1 MLILKTLDIVLFCLL
16 SLMVCYLLILG
27 VAAFFR
33 RRTKPKQTDT
43 CRRVAVLFP
52 AYGEDRVILSSVSS
66 FLQQNYSKA
75 AYDVIVISDHM
86 QEETN
91 DALRQLP
98 IEVLIAAY
106 ENSSKAKA
114 LNLAMQH
121 LEGRTYDIVVI
132 MDADNV
138 ATPDLLSE
146 INKTFASGVHAIQA
160 HRVAKNLNTDV
171 AVLDAVSEE
180 INNSLF
186 RLGTANLGFSGSLSG
201 SGMAFD
207 YVWFRDHVSLL
218 QTAGEDR
225 ELEVLLLKNRIHVEY
240 LPDLLIFDE
249 KTQNLKNFSRQ
260 RKRWQAVQFGSLHA
274 TFVDLPQALIHGN
287 FDYANK
293 IIQWMLLPR
302 SVMLMLLTCISVIL
316 LLFDWESAI
325 KWCVLT
331 AMFYLI
337 LIAAIPRH
345 LLNKQLAKALTKIPV
360 MAFLMCVNFFK
371 MKEGRKGFI
380 HTEHHS

>member
-1 MLILKTLDIVLFCLL
+1 MFLFKTLDIVLFCLL
-16 SLMVCYLLILG
+16 ALMVCYILILG
-27 VAAFFR
+27 IASLF
-33 RRTKPKQTDT
+33 K
-43 CRRVAVLFP
+43 RRVKFAKADIQHRILVFFP
-52 AYGEDRVILSSVSS
+52 AYGEDRVILSSVYS
-66 FLQQNYSKA
+66 FLKQDYPTT

-86 QEETN
+86 KDETN
-91 DALRQLP
+91 EALRQLP
-98 IEVLIAAY
+98 VEVLIADY

-114 LNLAMQH
+114 LNLAMKH
-121 LEGRTYDIVVI
+121 VARKTYDIVAI

-138 ATPDLLSE
+138 ATPDFLTE
-146 INKTFASGVHAIQA
+146 INNTYASGIQAIQA

-207 YVWFRDHVSLL
+207 YAWFRDHVGLL

-249 KTQNLKNFSRQ
+249 KTQNLQNFSKQ

-274 TFVDLPQALIHGN
+274 TFVDLPKALFHGN
-287 FDYANK
+287 FDYCNK
-293 IIQWMLLPR
+293 IVQWMLLPR
-302 SVMLMLLTCISVIL
+302 SVMLMLLTLISAVMLLIHCELAMKWVALTILFYAILVI
-316 LLFDWESAI
+316 
-325 KWCVLT
+325 
-331 AMFYLI
+331 
-337 LIAAIPRH
+337 AIPRY
-345 LLNKQLAKALTKIPV
+345 LINKQLAKAIVKIPA

-371 MKEGRKGFI
+371 MKEGRKTFI
-380 HTEHHS
+380 HTDHHS

>member
-1 MLILKTLDIVLFCLL
+1 MLILEALDSILFSLL
-16 SLMVCYLLILG
+16 TLMVSYLLILG
-27 VAAFFR
+27 VVSFFR
-33 RRTKPKQTDT
+33 RKPVMKKTGIN
-43 CRRVAVLFP
+43 RRMAVLFP
-52 AYGEDRVILSSVSS
+52 AYGEDRVIVSSVSS
-66 FLQQNYSKA
+66 FLQQDYPA
-75 AYDVIVISDHM
+75 TAYDVIVISDHM
-86 QEETN
+86 QDATN

-98 IEVLIAAY
+98 VEVLIASYA
-106 ENSSKAKA
+106 NSTKAKA
-114 LNLAMQH
+114 LNLAIQY
-121 LEGRTYDIVVI
+121 LEGRMYDIVVI

-138 ATPDLLSE
+138 TTPNFLPE
-146 INKTFASGVHAIQA
+146 INKAFASGFQAVQA

-180 INNSLF
+180 INNTLF

-207 YVWFRDHVSLL
+207 YAWFRDHVSLL
-218 QTAGEDR
+218 KTAGEDR

-240 LPDLLIFDE
+240 LPDLLLYDE
-249 KTQNLKNFSRQ
+249 KTQNLQNFSRQ

-274 TFVDLPQALIHGN
+274 TFVDFPQALIHGN

-293 IIQWMLLPR
+293 IVQWMLLPR
-302 SVMLMLLTCISVIL
+302 SVMLLLLTCISLVL
-316 LLFDWESAI
+316 LLLHMAMAM

-331 AMFYLI
+331 LVFYLV

-345 LLNKQLAKALTKIPV
+345 LINRKLVKAVGKIPV
-360 MAFLMCVNFFK
+360 MAFLMCANFFK
-371 MKEGRKGFI
+371 MKEGRKTFI